1 MSENISTTILLFA
14 KKREKIIKKMQ
25 YFLYEKNNKQ
35 NEYGASNAEAHAEID
50 GKIKLNR
57 FFRRF

>member
-14 KKREKIIKKMQ
+14 KKREKNIKKMQ
-25 YFLYEKNNKQ
+25 YFSLRKNNKQ

-57 FFRRF
+57 LFRRF

>member
-14 KKREKIIKKMQ
+14 KKREKNIKKMQ

-35 NEYGASNAEAHAEID
+35 NEHGASNAEAHAEID
-50 GKIKLNR
+50 GKIKLN
-57 FFRRF
+57 